1 MRPSI
6 RRTDDKEYPEMASK
20 YASKEFW
27 TQTADRAISTFAQT
41 AVGSFVVGTTGLLT
55 LDFITIGSLA
65 GAAALASVLQ
75 SVAFRGAPEKDA

>member
-1 MRPSI
+1 
-6 RRTDDKEYPEMASK
+6 MASK

-41 AVGSFVVGTTGLLT
+41 AVGSIVVGTTGLLT
-55 LDFITIGSLA
+55 LDVVTIGSIA

-75 SVAFRGAPEKDA
+75 SVAFRGAPSEESGRHAKPES